1 MSERKVLNKYYPPD
15 YDPSKLP
22 RVKREKNRQFTI
34 RLMAPFNMRCKTCGE
49 YIYRGKKF
57 NARKEDVIGKT
68 YLGIQVYRFYI
79 KCTKCL
85 AEITFLTDPENQ
97 DYEMECGAIRNFE
110 SIRLAEKQ
118 AELEAKQEKEEEKT
132 NPMKILENRTRDSKR
147 EMTIIET
154 LEDLKELNAA
164 NSIVDPL
171 ALLEAEKNL
180 RKQIEKKQ
188 IEEDEEEIRRIFGK
202 AGVKRGLDGQST
214 KDSVGIKE
222 EEEASDDNEYDEEDE
237 SKEYTLPD
245 KYLSIKSESLAIKA
259 ADSNKKLKTEPTEV
273 EVKEHGLF
281 SKASG
286 LCKQPIQAPTANNNA
301 SKFNKST
308 ISSFIKKKESVI
320 TSNNNQSTSITP
332 TAQSS
337 TQSSNNAASNSL
349 NLLAAYADDSSDQ
362 DSD

>member
-180 RKQIEKKQ
+180 RKQLEQRQ

-202 AGVKRGLDGQST
+202 TTGKRALDGT

-222 EEEASDDNEYDEEDE
+222 EEVENDDEDDQDDE
-237 SKEYTLPD
+237 SEEYILPD
-245 KYLSIKSESLAIKA
+245 KYLTNKSANLANKTS
-259 ADSNKKLKTEPTEV
+259 DSNKKLKTEPEEV
-273 EVKEHGLF
+273 EIKEHGLF

-286 LCKQPIQAPTANNNA
+286 LCNQSIQSAIGNNNA
-301 SKFNKST
+301 SKFTKST
-308 ISSFIKKKESVI
+308 VSSFIKKKDPMS
-320 TSNNNQSTSITP
+320 TSNNNQSTTP
-332 TAQSS
+332 SAIQSS
-337 TQSSNNAASNSL
+337 TQSSKSATSNPLS
-349 NLLAAYADDSSDQ
+349 LLAAYADDSSDQ